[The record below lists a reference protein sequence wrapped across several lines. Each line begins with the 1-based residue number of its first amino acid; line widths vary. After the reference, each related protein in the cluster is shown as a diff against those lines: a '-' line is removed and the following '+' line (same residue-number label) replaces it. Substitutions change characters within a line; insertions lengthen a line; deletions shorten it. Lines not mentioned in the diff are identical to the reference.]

1 MLTFFV
7 EQERSVFL
15 FINSLKM
22 KDISLLEDILDSD
35 SNFIPLFS
43 LDDEASLQ
51 KVPVPDEIALL
62 PLRNTLLFPGMI
74 IPINVGRT
82 KSIRLAQEYSHST
95 ETFGVIAQR
104 TNDVE
109 EPTADDLYKVGTLAR
124 IIKHITMPDGGVT
137 IIVQGIKSFTLKEI
151 TQTEPYYKGAVEPLV
166 TNELDPAIVNH
177 KNFKAL
183 VSTLRDTA
191 GRMIKMAPNMP
202 REAALALKNIESNSF
217 LINFLAS
224 NLNTSVEDKQHILEE
239 TNIVDRAKT
248 VLKYLNRDIQM
259 LELKNQIQD
268 KSKQELDKQQREY
281 FLNQQMKTIQEELGG
296 SPSEKDY
303 ASLKER
309 AAKKKWDKETAALF
323 NKELEK
329 LQRTNPMAPDYSV
342 QLNYLE
348 LLVDLP
354 WNEFSKD
361 NFDLQRARKVLDKDH
376 YGLDKVKE
384 RILEYLAVLKLKGD
398 MKSPILCLAG
408 PPGVGKTSLGKS
420 VAAALGRKYVRVS
433 LGGLRDESEIRGHR
447 KTYIGAMP
455 GRIIQNMRKAGYANP
470 VFVLD
475 EIDKITGMN
484 VQGDP
489 SAALLEVMDPEQ
501 NNAFYDNYLET
512 SFDLSRVLFIA
523 TANDLGSVHPALR
536 DRMEIIEVPG
546 YLAEEKLEIAKRH
559 LVPKQLDENGL
570 SKKDLQIPAK
580 TIETVISEYTRESG
594 VRTLERTIAK
604 IIRKR
609 AAQLVQEG
617 HIEKKVE
624 PKDLKEILGSPIFQL
639 EKAFDNSVP
648 GVATGLAW
656 TAVGGE
662 ILFVEALTS
671 PGKGE
676 LTMTGSLGDVMK
688 ESATIA
694 YEFLKAHAEDFG
706 IDPAVFEK
714 KKVHVHVPEGATP
727 KDGPSAGITILTALI
742 SAFTGKTLRDK
753 IAMTGEIT
761 LRGKLLP
768 VGGIKEKILAAKR
781 SGIYDIVMCADNKKD
796 IDDIKENFID
806 GMHFHY
812 FSSMKEAVEFN
823 FGIDR

>member
-1 MLTFFV
+1 
-7 EQERSVFL
+7 
-15 FINSLKM
+15 M
-22 KDISLLEDILDSD
+22 KDISLIEEFMNND

-43 LDDEASLQ
+43 LEDEQ
-51 KVPVPDEIALL
+51 KLRSEEIPEELALL
-62 PLRNTLLFPGMI
+62 PLRNTLLFPGMV

-82 KSIRLAQEYSHST
+82 KSIKLAQEYAHNNKP
-95 ETFGVIAQR
+95 FGVVAQR
-104 TNDVE
+104 YNEVE
-109 EPTADDLYKVGTLAR
+109 EPSKEDLFEVGTMAR
-124 IIKHITMPDGGVT
+124 ILKYITMPDGGVT
-137 IIVQGIKSFTLKEI
+137 IIVQGIRRFHLDEL
-151 TQTEPYYKGAVEPLV
+151 TQTEPYYKCKVSPFTSNDFDKE
-166 TNELDPAIVNH
+166 IIQQ

-183 VSTLRDTA
+183 ISTIRDTA
-191 GRMIKMAPNMP
+191 SRMIKLSPNLP
-202 REAALALKNIESNSF
+202 KEASFALKNIESHVF
-217 LINFLAS
+217 LLNFLAS
-224 NLNTSVEDKQHILEE
+224 NLSVSVEEKQSILE
-239 TNIVDRAKT
+239 TGDIIDRAKMI
-248 VLKYLNRDIQM
+248 LKLLHRDLQLI
-259 LELKNQIQD
+259 ELKNHIQD

-281 FLNQQMKTIQEELGG
+281 FLNQQIKTIQEELGG
-296 SPSEKDY
+296 TPAEKDI

-309 AAKKKWDKETAALF
+309 ARKKKWNAETAEIF
-323 NKELEK
+323 QKELDK

-348 LLVDLP
+348 LFVDLP

-361 NFDLQRARKVLDKDH
+361 NFDLNKARKTLDKDH

-384 RILEYLAVLKLKGD
+384 RIIEYLAVLKLKGD

-420 VAAALGRKYVRVS
+420 IAAALGRKYIRVS

-455 GRIIQNMRKAGYANP
+455 GRIIQSMRKAKFANP

-501 NNAFYDNYLET
+501 NSAFYDNFLET

-523 TANDLGSVHPALR
+523 TANDLGNVHPALR
-536 DRMEIIEVPG
+536 DRMEIIEIPG

-559 LVPKQLDENGL
+559 LVPKQLKENGMD
-570 SKKDLQIPAK
+570 KKLLQIPDK
-580 TIETVISEYTRESG
+580 TIETVINEYTRESG
-594 VRTLERTIAK
+594 VRTLERTLAQ

-609 AAQLVQEG
+609 AAKYVQDG
-617 HIEKKVE
+617 SIEKRVNSS
-624 PKDLKEILGSPIFQL
+624 DLKDILGSPIFQM
-639 EKAFDNSVP
+639 EKAFDNTVP

-671 PGKGE
+671 AGKGE

-706 IDPAVFEK
+706 IAPDTFEK

-742 SAFTGKTLRDK
+742 SAFTGKVVRDK

-781 SGIYDIVMCADNKKD
+781 SGINDIVMCSENKKD

-806 GMHFHY
+806 GMNFHY

-823 FGIDR
+823 FSR

>member
-1 MLTFFV
+1 MV
-7 EQERSVFL
+7 
-15 FINSLKM
+15 
-22 KDISLLEDILDSD
+22 
-35 SNFIPLFS
+35 
-43 LDDEASLQ
+43 
-51 KVPVPDEIALL
+51 
-62 PLRNTLLFPGMI
+62 
-74 IPINVGRT
+74 IPINVGRS
-82 KSIRLAQEYSHST
+82 KSIKLAQEYAHNNKP
-95 ETFGVIAQR
+95 FGVVAQR
-104 TNDVE
+104 YNEVE
-109 EPTADDLYKVGTLAR
+109 EPTKEDLFEVGTMAR
-124 IIKHITMPDGGVT
+124 ILKYITMPDGGVT
-137 IIVQGIKSFTLKEI
+137 IIVQGIRRFHLDEL
-151 TQTEPYYKGAVEPLV
+151 TQTEPYFKCKVSPFTSNDFDKE
-166 TNELDPAIVNH
+166 IIQQ

-183 VSTLRDTA
+183 ISTIRDTA
-191 GRMIKMAPNMP
+191 SRMIKLSPNLP
-202 REAALALKNIESNSF
+202 KEASFALKNIESHVF
-217 LINFLAS
+217 LLNFLAS
-224 NLNTSVEDKQHILEE
+224 NLSVSVEEKQTILETE
-239 TNIVDRAKT
+239 DIIDRAKMI
-248 VLKYLNRDIQM
+248 LKLLHRDLQLI
-259 LELKNQIQD
+259 ELKNHIQD

-281 FLNQQMKTIQEELGG
+281 FLNQQIKTIQEELGG
-296 SPSEKDY
+296 TPAEKDI
-303 ASLKER
+303 ASLEER
-309 AAKKKWDKETAALF
+309 ARKKNWNAETAEIF
-323 NKELEK
+323 YKELDK

-348 LLVDLP
+348 LFVDLP

-361 NFDLQRARKVLDKDH
+361 NFDLNKARKTLDKDH

-384 RILEYLAVLKLKGD
+384 RIIEYLAVLKLKGD

-420 VAAALGRKYVRVS
+420 IAAALGRKYIRVS

-455 GRIIQNMRKAGYANP
+455 GRIIQSMRKAKFANP

-501 NNAFYDNYLET
+501 NNAFYDNFLET

-523 TANDLGSVHPALR
+523 TANDLSSVHPALR
-536 DRMEIIEVPG
+536 DRMEIIEIPG

-559 LVPKQLDENGL
+559 LVPKQLKENGMD
-570 SKKDLQIPAK
+570 KKLLQIPDK
-580 TIETVISEYTRESG
+580 TIETVINEYTRESG
-594 VRTLERTIAK
+594 VRTLERTIAQ

-609 AAQLVQEG
+609 AAKYVQDG
-617 HIEKKVE
+617 SIEKRVNSS
-624 PKDLKEILGSPIFQL
+624 DLKEILGSPIFQM
-639 EKAFDNSVP
+639 EKAFDNTVP

-671 PGKGE
+671 AGKGE

-694 YEFLKAHAEDFG
+694 YEFLKAHAEEFG
-706 IDPAVFEK
+706 IAPDTFEK
-714 KKVHVHVPEGATP
+714 KKVHIHVPEGATP

-742 SAFTGKTLRDK
+742 SAFTGKVVRDK

-781 SGIYDIVMCADNKKD
+781 CGIYDIVMCSENKKD

-806 GMHFHY
+806 GMNFHY

-823 FGIDR
+823 FSR

>member
-1 MLTFFV
+1 
-7 EQERSVFL
+7 
-15 FINSLKM
+15 M
-22 KDISLLEDILDSD
+22 KDISLLEEFMGNEA
-35 SNFIPLFS
+35 NFIPLFS
-43 LDDEASLQ
+43 LDDEIKLRQ
-51 KVPVPDEIALL
+51 EDIPEEIALL
-62 PLRNTLLFPGMI
+62 PLRNTLLFPGMV

-82 KSIRLAQEYSHST
+82 KSIRLAQDYSRTS
-95 ETFGVIAQR
+95 EPIGVVAQR
-104 TNDVE
+104 TNEVE
-109 EPTADDLYKVGTLAR
+109 EPTLDDLYRVGTMAHIL
-124 IIKHITMPDGGVT
+124 KYITMPDGGVT
-137 IIVQGIKSFTLKEI
+137 IIVQGVRRFIIQDL
-151 TQTEPYYKGAVEPLV
+151 TQTEPYFKCS
-166 TNELDPAIVNH
+166 AIPFNSNDFDKRITEH
-177 KNFKAL
+177 RNFKAL
-183 VSTLRDTA
+183 ISTIKDTA
-191 GRMIKMAPNMP
+191 TRMMKLSPNLP
-202 REAALALKNIESNSF
+202 REASFALKNIESHVF
-217 LINFLAS
+217 LLNFLAS
-224 NLNTSVEDKQHILEE
+224 NLSVSVDEKQQILE
-239 TNIVDRAKT
+239 NNDIVDSAKQI
-248 VLKYLNRDIQM
+248 LKLLHRDLQII
-259 LELKNQIQD
+259 ELKNQIQD
-268 KSKQELDKQQREY
+268 KSRQELDKQQREY
-281 FLNQQMKTIQEELGG
+281 FLNQQIKTIQEELGG

-309 AAKKKWDKETAALF
+309 AAKKKWNKETADLF

-329 LQRTNPMAPDYSV
+329 LQRTNSMAPDYSV

-354 WNEFSKD
+354 WNEYSKD
-361 NFDLQRARKVLDKDH
+361 NFDLAKARKTLDHEH

-384 RILEYLAVLKLKGD
+384 RIIEYLAVLKLKGD

-420 VAAALGRKYVRVS
+420 IAAALGRKYVRVS

-455 GRIIQNMRKAGYANP
+455 GRIIQNMRKAGFANP

-523 TANDLGSVHPALR
+523 TANDIGNVHPALR
-536 DRMEIIEVPG
+536 DRMEIIEIPG
-546 YLAEEKLEIAKRH
+546 YLAEEKLQIAKHH
-559 LVPKQLDENGL
+559 LIPKQLKENGL
-570 SKKDLQIPAK
+570 DKKQLQIPDK
-580 TIETVISEYTRESG
+580 TVEHIISEYTRESG
-594 VRTLERTIAK
+594 VRTLERTVAK

-617 HIEKKVE
+617 TIEKKVNSG
-624 PKDLKEILGSPIFQL
+624 DLKEMLGSPIFQL
-639 EKAFDNSVP
+639 EKAFDNTVP

-676 LTMTGSLGDVMK
+676 LTMTGNLGDVMK

-694 YEFLKAHAEDFG
+694 YEFLKAHAREFR
-706 IDPAVFEK
+706 IDPAVFERL
-714 KKVHVHVPEGATP
+714 KVHVHVPEGATP

-781 SGIYDIVMCADNKKD
+781 SGIYDIVMSEENRKD
-796 IDDIKENFID
+796 IDDIKENFIE
-806 GMHFHY
+806 GMRFHY
-812 FSSMKEAVEFN
+812 FSSMKDAVAYN
-823 FGIDR
+823 FGK